1 MASIDTLTGRN
12 QSFADGFD
20 QGHLGIP
27 PKLGTL
33 ILTCV
38 DTRVDP
44 AHYFGLQLGDSFVL
58 RNAGARVTASVIND
72 IAVLS
77 YLVKRLQGPDS
88 GGLQVLVIPHTK
100 CGMQNFS
107 APDAA
112 AALAEATGVAQRA
125 IAEIAITTPQQSVL
139 DDIDRLRQSSLIDDS
154 TVVGGYVYD
163 VETGRV
169 TEVAPP
175 APLG

>member
-1 MASIDTLTGRN
+1 MSSIETLTGRN
-12 QSFADGFD
+12 QGFADSFD

-33 ILTCV
+33 IVTCV

-44 AHYFGLQLGDSFVL
+44 AHYFGLELGESFVL
-58 RNAGARVTASVIND
+58 RNAGGRVTASVIND

-77 YLVKRLQGPDS
+77 FLVKRLQGPDS
-88 GGLQVLVIPHTK
+88 SGLQVLVIPHTK

-112 AALAEATGVAQRA
+112 EALAEATGVAQSA
-125 IAEIAITTPQQSVL
+125 IASIAITTPEQSVL
-139 DDIDRLRQSSLIDDS
+139 DDIDRLRQSSLIDNS
-154 TVVGGYVYD
+154 TVVGGFVYD
-163 VETGRV
+163 VETGKV
-169 TEVAPP
+169 IEVAPP
-175 APLG
+175 AALG